1 MSDPLAEA
9 LKGLRREYLAEAPAR
24 VAELRSLL
32 GPVLAGDRVAL
43 DGLRRA
49 LHKLAGSGGS
59 YGFAGVSAASRAGE
73 QVARRL
79 LETGAAV
86 GAADGAALR
95 EAVEC
100 VDREFAQARAAQEHS
115 GSA

>member
-24 VAELRSLL
+24 VAEIRALL
-32 GPVLAGDRVAL
+32 VTALAGDRAAL
-43 DGLRRA
+43 DLLRRA

-59 YGFAGVSAASRAGE
+59 YGFAEVSAASRGGE

-79 LETGAAV
+79 LDSGAALA
-86 GAADGAALR
+86 AADGAALAD
-95 EAVEC
+95 AVDA
-100 VDREFAQARAAQEHS
+100 VDRAFAQARAAAERS
-115 GSA
+115 DPA

>member
-24 VAELRSLL
+24 VAELRALL
-32 GPVLAGDRVAL
+32 EPVLAGDRTAL
-43 DGLRRA
+43 DGLRRG

-59 YGFAGVSAASRAGE
+59 YGFAEVSAASRAGE

-79 LETGAAV
+79 LESNEAV

-95 EAVEC
+95 ESVEA
-100 VDREFAQARAAQEHS
+100 VDRAFAQARAAEEHRDT
-115 GSA
+115 A